1 VLRLVLI
8 CGFVGFSL
16 TFILSLVI
24 AGNSWGTSVFR
35 GIVGFLV
42 LFVSG
47 MVVNLLLNTAVKR
60 DGSERG
66 TQIDLT
72 LPPEKPQPDQGFHR
86 SDDTFIP
93 MTFTKLPTNHSD
105 SDDEQA
111 RKIAEALRQLKD

>member
-1 VLRLVLI
+1 
-8 CGFVGFSL
+8 VGFSL
-16 TFILSLVI
+16 TFFLSLVI
-24 AGNSWGTSVFR
+24 AGNSWVTSIFR
-35 GIVGFLV
+35 SLVGFLV

-47 MVVNLLLNTAVKR
+47 MVMKVLLNGIVKR

-72 LPPEKPQPDQGFHR
+72 LPPEKPLPDPGLHR
-86 SDDTFIP
+86 GDDTFIP
-93 MTFTKLPTNHSD
+93 MTFTKLATHPSN